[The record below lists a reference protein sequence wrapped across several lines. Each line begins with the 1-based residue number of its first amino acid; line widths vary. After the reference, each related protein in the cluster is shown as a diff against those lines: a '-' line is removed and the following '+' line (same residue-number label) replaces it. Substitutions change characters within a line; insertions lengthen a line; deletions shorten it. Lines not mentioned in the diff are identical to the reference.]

1 MYKSDVYPLLKG
13 ELPMKKTNLLLAGAY
28 SIFLLG
34 TMSAAHAEPIS
45 YLDEE
50 YIGTSSKAGA
60 GADLQMP
67 YTTTAAQSAG
77 ASDISTVSDLAKYVN
92 SQGYQSTNPELG
104 NILYEKYNGAWSNAG
119 MGLTTQFQPDTKQS
133 AFDAKY
139 DDLTKQLKALQS
151 NGTMDPTE
159 RDKQLSA
166 TMKQIETYTTANK
179 YNEQKLVLSTK
190 YGIPMTEIDSMMKN
204 LGLSGTNSYYI
215 KPATSGMS
223 PLEFELFKTA
233 EAYGNFNLALDK
245 AGTSASIGKLLQN
258 NSMISLQANTVASL
272 AQNTIYQAGQWTE
285 AAVQQQIKDKL
296 EYLKVAGIPES
307 AWGDVIKNTITDSKL
322 MSNNSASYSTLFAQT
337 GDLYGDTVDT
347 LKAQY
352 AELEDAFDEEYMAMK
367 DKVAAGLATQADLD
381 ALIDSNADIL
391 AEYQDQIDLASLNYD
406 SIQTGMMDTLSS
418 KGYTNS
424 GFFSGSTNFS
434 GGSSLSSFLGGSG
447 GGFAGFGG
455 GGGGSSGGGA
465 GNPLVKHGG

>member
-1 MYKSDVYPLLKG
+1 
-13 ELPMKKTNLLLAGAY
+13 MKKTNFLLAGAY

-67 YTTTAAQSAG
+67 YTTTGTTATPGTAASVNESLSGDELASYLKSQS
-77 ASDISTVSDLAKYVN
+77 
-92 SQGYQSTNPELG
+92 YQSTNPELAKV
-104 NILYEKYNGAWSNAG
+104 LQEKYSGAWSNAG
-119 MGLTTQFQPDTKQS
+119 IVSSIQFENTSEKS
-133 AFDAKY
+133 VFDKKY
-139 DDLTKQLKALQS
+139 DELVKTAAALQK
-151 NGTMDPTE
+151 NTTLPPGE
-159 RDKQLSA
+159 RDKQLGV
-166 TMKQIETYTTANK
+166 TWKQIEAYNAADAYNK
-179 YNEQKLVLSTK
+179 QKLLISTK
-190 YGIPMTEIDSMMKN
+190 YGISMTELDKLVTNLDTSGNSIAAYIGKTTTPPIMNDIIQAAQVHDKLEQAFSAAGIN
-204 LGLSGTNSYYI
+204 LGS
-215 KPATSGMS
+215 
-223 PLEFELFKTA
+223 
-233 EAYGNFNLALDK
+233 
-245 AGTSASIGKLLQN
+245 SAGKLLQN
-258 NSMISLQANTVASL
+258 NSLISLQNNTMYALATNTV
-272 AQNTIYQAGQWTE
+272 YQAGQWTE

-296 EYLKVAGIPES
+296 EYLKVSGIPES
-307 AWGDVIKNTITDSKL
+307 AWGDVIKNTITDSKF

-381 ALIDSNADIL
+381 ALIDDNAAVL

-418 KGYTNS
+418 KGYTDS
-424 GFFSGSTNFS
+424 GFFSGSTDFT

-447 GGFAGFGG
+447 GGSFAGF